1 MCADAARL
9 PLRPPRHGTFLSI
22 SPTASSGPTLRGDST
37 SIGFSESFHA
47 KVQRSFRTKARRLAS
62 DAEEKG
68 GRRTRDE
75 DIDEEKL
82 TKDRV
87 SWFGNKHIKSTE
99 SKVEVRLAPS
109 GRRRVVPAL
118 ILAAP
123 PPLSTRSCARRRR
136 RAACPKP
143 CSTGAQSSR
152 GPSRF
157 LGRCSHPVSGN
168 AALTFRA
175 VLSPQRQVLLI
186 GVPDLSPALPPASR
200 RPSKLSAPR
209 DPMPRCPA
217 SPADAS
223 GEQRS
228 RAKEGGVAHGHRRGE
243 ESGMGYSGQG
253 EESGGEGIYEERMRG
268 RVRRCLTDWAWREGE
283 RKRESARLVTACPSA
298 AAAASPPWPRSADE
312 SACSCARTWC
322 EGVQRRVSIL
332 RPAAER
338 RAARTHRLSAVAVG
352 QLRP

>member
-123 PPLSTRSCARRRR
+123 PPSLHSQLRKAQKEGRLSEALLDRRTKLKRS
-136 RAACPKP
+136 
-143 CSTGAQSSR
+143 
-152 GPSRF
+152 
-157 LGRCSHPVSGN
+157 V
-168 AALTFRA
+168 
-175 VLSPQRQVLLI
+175 
-186 GVPDLSPALPPASR
+186 ALPRPLLAPRFRQRSADLSR
-200 RPSKLSAPR
+200 RPLP
-209 DPMPRCPA
+209 
-217 SPADAS
+217 
-223 GEQRS
+223 
-228 RAKEGGVAHGHRRGE
+228 
-243 ESGMGYSGQG
+243 
-253 EESGGEGIYEERMRG
+253 
-268 RVRRCLTDWAWREGE
+268 
-283 RKRESARLVTACPSA
+283 TATS
-298 AAAASPPWPRSADE
+298 SAD
-312 SACSCARTWC
+312 
-322 EGVQRRVSIL
+322 RR
-332 RPAAER
+332 P
-338 RAARTHRLSAVAVG
+338 
-352 QLRP
+352 